1 MVFRKWENLP
11 SWMKTPEVKVY
22 YDKLKKKK
30 KALYIKRAF
39 DIFLSAMLILI
50 TF

>member
-1 MVFRKWENLP
+1 
-11 SWMKTPEVKVY
+11 MKTTEVKVY

-50 TF
+50 TFPVFIVISLNFSF